1 MEITFLGHS
10 SFRLKSKD
18 ITLVTDPFDP
28 KIVGL
33 KYEDTKADVV
43 TISHDHTDHN
53 YLNGVSGPV
62 ARGGVFVINRPGEYE
77 IGGVEVRALST
88 FHDAK
93 EGKERGSNLIMV
105 MRIDDIFIV
114 HLGDLG
120 HVLSEKRVEDIG
132 LVDVLLVPVGG
143 GVTLDAKR
151 ASQVITQLEPSIV
164 VPMHYGVPELSTEM
178 PKLVGV
184 DDFIKE
190 MGAEAGE
197 KSKKLKVTRDSLPEN
212 MQVVIMEV

>member
-18 ITLVTDPFDP
+18 IILVTDPFDP
-28 KIVGL
+28 KMVGL
-33 KYEDTKADVV
+33 KYGDAKADVV
-43 TISHDHTDHN
+43 TISHDHPDHN
-53 YLNGVSGPV
+53 YLKGVSGPV
-62 ARGGVFVINRPGEYE
+62 TRGEVFVINRPGEYE

-88 FHDAK
+88 L
-93 EGKERGSNLIMV
+93 GPNLIMV
-105 MRIDDIFIV
+105 MRIDDIFVV
-114 HLGDLG
+114 HSGDLG

-151 ASQVITQLEPSIV
+151 AAGVIAQLEPSIV
-164 VPMHYGVPELSTEM
+164 IPMHYSAPGLSAEM
-178 PKLVGV
+178 PKLAGV
-184 DDFIKE
+184 EDFVKE

-212 MQVVIMEV
+212 LQVIIMEV